1 MKGLEIMPTGIDI
14 QKIRINLQMTQ
25 IEFAELI
32 GVDRRTIINYEQGK
46 KIPATKVKL
55 LQLMLENGAM
65 KSIPDKN
72 QRMALKA
79 ILPIESEVDILKGDI
94 VDLKD
99 HIKTLKEF
107 IEEKNKLAD
116 IYRSENLLL
125 KEKIIMLENSLK
137 SGM

>member
-14 QKIRINLQMTQ
+14 QTIRTNLQMTQ

-125 KEKIIMLENSLK
+125 KEKIMMLENSLK

>member
-1 MKGLEIMPTGIDI
+1 MPTGIDI
-14 QKIRINLQMTQ
+14 QKIRTNLQMTQ

-79 ILPIESEVDILKGDI
+79 ILPIESEIDILKGDI

-116 IYRSENLLL
+116 IYRNENLLL
-125 KEKIIMLENSLK
+125 KEKIMMLENSLK

>member
-1 MKGLEIMPTGIDI
+1 MKELEIMPTGIDI
-14 QKIRINLQMTQ
+14 QKIRTNLQMTQ

-116 IYRSENLLL
+116 IYRNENLLL
-125 KEKIIMLENSLK
+125 KEKIMMLENSLK

>member
-1 MKGLEIMPTGIDI
+1 MKVLEIIPTGIDI
-14 QKIRINLQMTQ
+14 QKIRTNLQMTQ

-79 ILPIESEVDILKGDI
+79 IRPIENEVDILKGDI

-116 IYRSENLLL
+116 IYRSDNLLL
-125 KEKIIMLENSLK
+125 K
-137 SGM
+137 

>member
-14 QKIRINLQMTQ
+14 QKIRTNLQMTQ

-79 ILPIESEVDILKGDI
+79 ILPIESEIDILKGDI

-116 IYRSENLLL
+116 IYRNENLLL
-125 KEKIIMLENSLK
+125 KEKIMMLENSLK

>member
-14 QKIRINLQMTQ
+14 QKIRTNLQMTQ

-116 IYRSENLLL
+116 IYRKFAS
-125 KEKIIMLENSLK
+125 
-137 SGM
+137 

>member
-14 QKIRINLQMTQ
+14 QKIRTNLQMTQ

-116 IYRSENLLL
+116 IYRNENLLL
-125 KEKIIMLENSLK
+125 KEKIMMLENSLK

>member
-1 MKGLEIMPTGIDI
+1 MKVLEIIPTGIDI
-14 QKIRINLQMTQ
+14 QKIRTNLQMTQ

-79 ILPIESEVDILKGDI
+79 IRPIENEVDILKGDI

-116 IYRSENLLL
+116 IYRNENLLL
-125 KEKIIMLENSLK
+125 KEKIMMLENSLK

>member
-1 MKGLEIMPTGIDI
+1 MKVLEIIPTGIDI
-14 QKIRINLQMTQ
+14 QKIRTNLQMTQ

-116 IYRSENLLL
+116 IYRNENLLL
-125 KEKIIMLENSLK
+125 KEKIMMLENSLK